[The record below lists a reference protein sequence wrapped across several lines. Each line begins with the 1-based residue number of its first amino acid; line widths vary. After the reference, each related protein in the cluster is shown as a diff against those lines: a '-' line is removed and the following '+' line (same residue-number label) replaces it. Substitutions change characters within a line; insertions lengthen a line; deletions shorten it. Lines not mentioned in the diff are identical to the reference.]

1 MLKGVNRKIIEVR
14 DPDSRYFERAI
25 LFVRQG
31 DWAPKEI
38 DEQAEQYL
46 RAASERWAAPG
57 QPRRPPPCSRSR
69 SGSESCCSGPGRQ
82 QGCCCWQRRW
92 CCSEAVRLG
101 IARRFQNLSN
111 FDQTT
116 CGSWICGW
124 FLFGE
129 AIKDEDL

>member
-46 RAASERWAAPG
+46 RAASEEMGRTRTAAPSATLLKERVG
-57 QPRRPPPCSRSR
+57 LRKLLFRAGRR
-69 SGSESCCSGPGRQ
+69 

-92 CCSEAVRLG
+92 YCSEAVQGSGLPAVSRIFQILIKPPVDHGSAGGFCLERL
-101 IARRFQNLSN
+101 
-111 FDQTT
+111 
-116 CGSWICGW
+116 
-124 FLFGE
+124 
-129 AIKDEDL
+129 

>member
-46 RAASERWAAPG
+46 RAASEEMGRSLAVRHPAQGAGRTQKAAV
-57 QPRRPPPCSRSR
+57 
-69 SGSESCCSGPGRQ
+69 PGRGGGRAAAAGSGAGAALRQ
-82 QGCCCWQRRW
+82 SGTRQPAISRISQILIKPPVDHGSAGGFCL
-92 CCSEAVRLG
+92 ERL
-101 IARRFQNLSN
+101 
-111 FDQTT
+111 
-116 CGSWICGW
+116 
-124 FLFGE
+124 
-129 AIKDEDL
+129 

>member
-46 RAASERWAAPG
+46 RAASEEMGRT
-57 QPRRPPPCSRSR
+57 RPPPCSRSG
-69 SGSESCCSGPGRQ
+69 SGSESCCSGPGRR

-92 CCSEAVRLG
+92 YCSEAVRLG

>member
-46 RAASERWAAPG
+46 RAASEEMGRTRTAAPSATLLKERVG
-57 QPRRPPPCSRSR
+57 LRKLLFRAGAAGRFRTGLVTTSRAIISI
-69 SGSESCCSGPGRQ
+69 
-82 QGCCCWQRRW
+82 
-92 CCSEAVRLG
+92 V
-101 IARRFQNLSN
+101 FHTLSL
-111 FDQTT
+111 Q
-116 CGSWICGW
+116 
-124 FLFGE
+124 
-129 AIKDEDL
+129 